1 MSEGRGDLLTVH
13 EEVPVAADRDGT
25 PVRERQGCGHRCR
38 DGESHGPIA
47 RPDEAGR
54 LVVADEPVPPD
65 RRIAGA
71 VGQDRLSGQAIV
83 EDPERHAEVDPAPG
97 CLCRFGRRLC
107 LGVGPMGGEPG
118 LCGRA
123 LLHPS
128 V

>member
-1 MSEGRGDLLTVH
+1 TARRSGNVRD
-13 EEVPVAADRDGT
+13 AATAAGT
-25 PVRERQGCGHRCR
+25 ASPMAPLRAPTRLAAWWWRMNRC
-38 DGESHGPIA
+38 
-47 RPDEAGR
+47 
-54 LVVADEPVPPD
+54 PPD